1 MIYNRQGWVLLSML
15 FVELF
20 IAPRKNVKNREISGG
35 ISTGS
40 MSLLQKSG
48 ESAKIGELI
57 TKHDHD
63 S

>member
-1 MIYNRQGWVLLSML
+1 MPTTAIDHDFPPEITLIPYGIFIPECN
-15 FVELF
+15 ELF
-20 IAPRKNVKNREISGG
+20 
-35 ISTGS
+35 GS